1 MTTGPEAPPRAAT
14 AYIPPEVFV
23 EVVPLLIVGLFTGGG
38 FELSGGTEATG
49 VTPLLGASLGACV
62 GYVHGG
68 IVGRLLRKGMVHFED
83 RVERTSAT
91 SLLAGAIGAVLLGV
105 LGAVIGGGA
114 VALLPRPWGW
124 PVLGLFAWL
133 GVYGGFQA
141 GARKGDELLP
151 ASRAAERASFS
162 AGAAPGV
169 APEVPLL
176 LVDTSAA
183 IDGRLVALA
192 RTGFLPGPLAVPR
205 FVLDELQAIADA
217 NDVSRRRRGRR
228 GIETL
233 EALREEASV
242 GVTLLDEEI
251 PEMEEVDA
259 KLVVLARRLG
269 ARILTVDANLCSSAE
284 LQGVRC
290 CNIHRLG
297 RALQPALVPGEVV
310 RLKVSKEG
318 RDEGQGVAYLD
329 DGTMVVISD
338 AAGLV
343 GADAEVSITRSMQTA
358 RGRMFFASV
367 SD

>member
-1 MTTGPEAPPRAAT
+1 MTAAPEAPPRAAT
-14 AYIPPEVFV
+14 ATIPAEVFV
-23 EVVPLLIVGLFTGGG
+23 EVVRLLIVGLFTGGG
-38 FELSGGTEATG
+38 FELSGGTDATG
-49 VTPLLGASLGACV
+49 VTPLLGAFLGACV

-68 IVGRLLRKGMVHFED
+68 IVGRLLRRGMAHFEA
-83 RVERTSAT
+83 RVEGTSAT
-91 SLLAGAIGAVLLGV
+91 SLLAGAVGAVLLGA

-133 GVYGGFQA
+133 GVYAGFQA
-141 GARKGDELLP
+141 GARKGDELMP
-151 ASRAAERASFS
+151 AARGIDRSGSSLDTAARAA
-162 AGAAPGV
+162 
-169 APEVPLL
+169 PLL
-176 LVDTSAA
+176 LIDTSAA
-183 IDGRLVALA
+183 IDGRLLALA

-217 NDVSRRRRGRR
+217 NDPSRRRRGRG

-233 EALREEASV
+233 EALREDPSV
-242 GVTLLDEEI
+242 GVAVLDQEI

-269 ARILTVDANLCSSAE
+269 ARLLTVDASLCSSAE

-297 RALQPALVPGEVV
+297 KALQPALVPGEVV

-318 RDEGQGVAYLD
+318 RDEGQGVGYLE